1 MKSIGIALAGFI
13 FLSLFT
19 PYFFKQ
25 LPFLSLPCLGIL
37 IILLLRRD
45 FQEVT
50 HAGES

>member
-1 MKSIGIALAGFI
+1 MKSIGIALGGFV

-25 LPFLSLPCLGIL
+25 LPFLTLPCLGIL

-45 FQEVT
+45 FQEAIHHRET
-50 HAGES
+50 